1 MFAKNLRIA
10 PLKSA
15 NRSQYRLYKTIFFRN
30 RHKRSMRFEVG
41 RVRRQKY
48 DLHLG
53 RLEKGFYCSISV
65 VPSVIS
71 HYKDALERFVFLL
84 QLFEQSDCR
93 LSINGGAL
101 LITTSVGSCALT
113 TAVDIDPL
121 PATVGLNLFVLALL
135 YPTVCTM
142 CIMLWVSTISV
153 INGGFSA
160 IFCEFCLNH
169 AQELLLLCFIGFAR
183 YSLRFLIHEIKSAQE
198 MPQTTKTVRDSVCC
212 LKCVP

>member
-15 NRSQYRLYKTIFFRN
+15 NRSQYRPYRIINCIRQFFLRN
-30 RHKRSMRFEVG
+30 RHKRSMRFEIG
-41 RVRRQKY
+41 RVRGQKY
-48 DLHLG
+48 DLYLG

-71 HYKDALERFVFLL
+71 HYKDAFERFVFLL

-121 PATVGLNLFVLALL
+121 PTTVGLNLFVLALF

-142 CIMLWVSTISV
+142 CIMLWM
-153 INGGFSA
+153 SA
-160 IFCEFCLNH
+160 IKRNK
-169 AQELLLLCFIGFAR
+169 R
-183 YSLRFLIHEIKSAQE
+183 RFLRPPS
-198 MPQTTKTVRDSVCC
+198 
-212 LKCVP
+212 